1 MDDQEVGIEHA
12 RKILGDLA
20 MDARDEG
27 RITFL
32 TLYGRVV
39 AAIVPR
45 HIAEQALNQHK
56 QENP

>member
-32 TLYGRVV
+32 THYG
-39 AAIVPR
+39 
-45 HIAEQALNQHK
+45 HK